1 MIWGAIIATALY
13 PVAVAISNKTGMS
26 KGKAS
31 ALLSFIGVILL
42 FIPLAALS
50 SGIYTS
56 ATDLMTGLQDG
67 TLSLPKPKESLQ
79 DIPFIGEKVYST
91 WLPPPTILK
100 ARS

>member
-1 MIWGAIIATALY
+1 MKLTDDFSKQAIDAAIKIAAIAMLVYWCFSILRPFILLVVWGAIIATALY

-42 FIPLAALS
+42 LIPLVALS

-56 ATDLMTGLQDG
+56 TSD
-67 TLSLPKPKESLQ
+67 
-79 DIPFIGEKVYST
+79 KVPS
-91 WLPPPTILK
+91 
-100 ARS
+100 